1 MEECPKFLLSKSSFL
16 LFSVLV
22 TFINS
27 ALVAQG
33 ADTENPLCNTDL
45 TSFLPFPYGTLPNM
59 ICKPLWNS
67 YLLRYS
73 RSKNN
78 EITIVLSTIY
88 TTGWVGIGFSKTG
101 KMINSSCI
109 VGWMNLEGQG
119 RIKQYHIKGFTPSEI
134 KPDQGELPLT
144 NSPPFVA
151 VNGATIYLA
160 FQLQFNKTLNNQPI
174 LLAFSTK
181 TPHHHRLTVHD
192 DKTTLNFDFS
202 SGKTDN
208 SRTDYSS
215 NISKDRRT
223 HGTLA
228 LLGWGLFLPIGA
240 ILARYLKHKD
250 SLWYYLHVAFQFI
263 GFLLGIGAVVVG
275 ISLNN
280 KMHASIPAHKGIGIF
295 VLVITILQVL
305 AFITR
310 PSKDSKYRR
319 YWNWYH
325 NWVGRICLF
334 FGAVNIVMGIQIAGE
349 GQSWKIGYGF
359 LVGSILVIVIVLET
373 LLRIRKVEER
383 EKLAAFSIHSVEQQI
398 SL

>member
-33 ADTENPLCNTDL
+33 ADIENPLCNTDL

-67 YLLRYS
+67 YLLR
-73 RSKNN
+73 
-78 EITIVLSTIY
+78 
-88 TTGWVGIGFSKTG
+88 
-101 KMINSSCI
+101 
-109 VGWMNLEGQG
+109 
-119 RIKQYHIKGFTPSEI
+119 GFTPSEI

-151 VNGATIYLA
+151 LNGATIYLA
-160 FQLQFNKTLNNQPI
+160 FQLQFNKTLKNQPI

-202 SGKTDN
+202 SGKTDH
-208 SRTDYSS
+208 SRTDFSAS
-215 NISKDRRT
+215 IFKDRRT

-295 VLVITILQVL
+295 VLVITVLQVL

-383 EKLAAFSIHSVEQQI
+383 EKLAAFSIQQEI